1 MADFKELIDSIRKE
15 QVTLFLGSGFSRKAG
30 APMANAIVESLKE
43 SMPNDIKD
51 DFRDETHLDLISEEY
66 EQIYGRE
73 SLISKLEEIFNFM
86 PTDTS
91 DHTCLPKIP
100 HIRHII
106 TTNYDTLIEDAYG
119 PENCYVV
126 RTTADCVNLPKDKT
140 IIYKIH
146 GDFIA
151 KDNIVLTKQDYTN
164 FFSDNNEPL
173 LWKYIQSHILTNDM
187 LFIGYS
193 LEDTNIYTLIQEIRK
208 QVKTDTRKYF
218 LIAPGL
224 LKHKIERLARTEIKY
239 FNAKAED
246 LFPVLFETLNKR
258 IKSDYQRKRI
268 CLDTFRRYSNQH
280 YLQPIVEEGQK
291 ENRIIKFDAK
301 GKTDIKIN
309 VSGLSKEVADAIISQ
324 DTSLYNSFLPK
335 THIPAYM
342 ISRDMMKE
350 LNISINGLTVA
361 DYDDCKNLFISPTV
375 ETIKTSIK
383 IPAIKFKEKVKLQK
397 YNPNKEQVCLLLETE
412 PYTFKLVFSFLPNKV
427 LNCTCNVN
435 SKEYCKDLQEA
446 IKWMDF
452 VIALWSQKE
461 LIINAF
467 DKVPIRFPKTNLHEL
482 ELFKKI
488 KKYYENISNIEDL
501 YDVEFETI
509 ETYSEDNFQ
518 MSELLLHSYYEHNLR
533 ENMLGKECTVEVG
546 HEQEGLWD
554 EIKVGETKY
563 SFALTQSSSDQIVFN
578 GQKFNI
584 KNKNTIMPQCQIL
597 EIQKENGKV
606 SQIKFK
612 ILSEYVFIK
621 YTNQALTEFDEFSK
635 LKKIS

>member
-1 MADFKELIDSIRKE
+1 MTDFKELIDSIRKE

-30 APMANAIVESLKE
+30 APMANAIVASIKE
-43 SMPNDIKD
+43 SMPIDIKD
-51 DFRDETHLDLISEEY
+51 DFRGETHLDLISEEY

-73 SLISKLEEIFNFM
+73 SLINKLEEIFKFM

-91 DHTCLPKIP
+91 DHTYLTKIP

-119 PENCYVV
+119 PDNCYVV
-126 RTTADCVNLPKDKT
+126 RTTDDCVNLPKDKT

-146 GDFIA
+146 GDFTE
-151 KDNIVLTKQDYTN
+151 KDNIILTKQDYTN
-164 FFSDNNEPL
+164 FFSNNNEPL

-193 LEDTNIYTLIQEIRK
+193 LEDSNIFTLIQEIRK
-208 QVKTDTRKYF
+208 KVKVDTRKYF

-224 LKHKIERLARTEIKY
+224 YNHKIERLAKTKIKY

-246 LFPVLFETLNKR
+246 LFPILFETLNKK
-258 IKSDYQRKRI
+258 IKSDYQRKHI

-280 YLQPIVEEGQK
+280 YLRPIVQEGQN
-291 ENRIIKFDAK
+291 ENKVIKFDTT
-301 GKTDIKIN
+301 GNSEVKIN
-309 VSGLSKEVADAIISQ
+309 VSGLSKEVAETIMSQ
-324 DTSLYNSFLPK
+324 DTSLYNSFLPR
-335 THIPAYM
+335 THIPAFM
-342 ISRDMMKE
+342 ITRDMMKE
-350 LNISINGLTVA
+350 LNISINGLTIA

-375 ETIKTSIK
+375 ETIKTSITV
-383 IPAIKFKEKVKLQK
+383 PSIKFKEKVKLQR

-435 SKEYCKDLQEA
+435 SKENCKNLQEA

-452 VIALWSQKE
+452 VIALWSQEEFNIK
-461 LIINAF
+461 AF
-467 DKVPIRFPKTNLHEL
+467 DKVPIRFPKTNLYEL
-482 ELFKKI
+482 EQFKKI
-488 KKYYENISNIEDL
+488 KKYYQNLSEIEDL

-518 MSELLLHSYYEHNLR
+518 MSELLIHSHHEHNLR
-533 ENMLGKECTVEVG
+533 ENMLGQECTVEVG
-546 HEQEGLWD
+546 QEQEGMWD
-554 EIKVGETKY
+554 KIEVGETKY
-563 SFALTQSSSDQIVFN
+563 SFAFTQSSLEQVVFS
-578 GQKFNI
+578 GLKFNI

-597 EIQKENGKV
+597 GIEKQNGKV
-606 SQIKFK
+606 TQIKFK
-612 ILSEYVFIK
+612 IIYEFVFIK
-621 YTNQALTEFDEFSK
+621 YTNKKMTNLDNYKYFSN
-635 LKKIS
+635 IS